1 MTRHRFTVL
10 STPRRL
16 VVGLVVL
23 AGVSACS
30 RQAPPES
37 VPARAPGRPKPIPAP
52 PVAPSAITSTSTLI
66 DAIHDRYAGH
76 WFHTLGFTERTTVSL
91 SSGGQLAQ
99 SWTGVEDLPGR
110 QRIDTDVASSSGM
123 LYVRDSTYTFSN
135 GRLTNAAPRTN
146 ELLVLGGDL
155 YTQPPARSG
164 AELRDL
170 GFDLFRFHETTWHGD
185 PVYVV
190 GALRGDSLSKQF
202 WVDRDRLLV
211 VRVLERTSQ
220 GRTDLRLSDF
230 RRVGDGWVAG
240 QVVQYVNGKRRVTE
254 VYDDLRADVP
264 VSDAMFDPRGWSE
277 RRWGQRPRRN

>member
-16 VVGLVVL
+16 VVGLIVFCT
-23 AGVSACS
+23 ACH
-30 RQAPPES
+30 RQLPPPAPA
-37 VPARAPGRPKPIPAP
+37 PARVPTRPKPEPSTSQ
-52 PVAPSAITSTSTLI
+52 SAITSAAALI
-66 DAIHDRYAGH
+66 DAMHERYAAR
-76 WFHTLGFTERTTVSL
+76 WFHRLAFTERTTVAL

-99 SWTGVEDLPGR
+99 SWTGAEDLPGR
-110 QRIDTDVASSSGM
+110 QRIDTDVASNSGM

-135 GRLTNAAPRTN
+135 GRLTNVAPRTN

-155 YTQPPARSG
+155 YTQSAARSA
-164 AELRDL
+164 AELRSL
-170 GFDLFRFHETTWHGD
+170 GFDLFRFHEASLHGD

-211 VRVLERTSQ
+211 VRVLDRTSQ

-240 QVVQYVNGKRRVTE
+240 QVVQYVTGKRRVTE
-254 VYDDLRADVP
+254 MYDDVRADLP
-264 VSDAMFDPRGWSE
+264 LSDAMFDPRGWNE
-277 RRWGQRPRRN
+277 RRWGTRPPLD